1 MHRWALGLMSGTSL
15 DGVDAALILT
25 DGRTVGRHGPWLT
38 LPYPRRL
45 REGLRAALKDRGDTG
60 GLEKRMTEF
69 HAVAARRLLHLAGM
83 AARDL
88 AVVGFHGHTIWHRP
102 AEGRTWQI
110 GDGPLLARLA
120 GVPVVYDFRS
130 ADVAAGGQGAPL
142 VPLYHAARAA
152 AMPKPLAVL
161 NLGGVANLTWIGEHD
176 ALLAFDTGPGNALVD
191 DWLLRTKGQRM
202 DQGGQLAAMGKADE
216 ATLRVML
223 SHPYFAA
230 TPPKSLD
237 RGDFTLAPVAAL
249 APADGAATLSE
260 FTARAV
266 KAGLAHLPAVPTSF
280 LVAGGGRHNLTIMAA
295 LKRHLPAPVVAVEAA
310 GWHGDALEAE
320 AFAFLAVRA
329 LEGLPLSLPTTTGV
343 PHPMPGGRIAHPA
356 A

>member
-45 REGLRAALKDRGDTG
+45 REGLRAALQGRGDMRA
-60 GLEKRMTEF
+60 LEKRMTEF
-69 HAVAARRLLHLAGM
+69 HAVASRRLLNLAGM
-83 AARDL
+83 AAGDL

-110 GDGPLLARLA
+110 GDGALLARLA

-142 VPLYHAARAA
+142 VPLYHAALAA
-152 AMPKPLAVL
+152 ELPRPLAVL
-161 NLGGVANLTWIGEHD
+161 NIGGIANLTWIGED
-176 ALLAFDTGPGNALVD
+176 GALLAFDTGPGNALLD
-191 DWLLRTKGQRM
+191 DWLLRTMGRRM
-202 DQGGQLAAMGKADE
+202 DEGGRLAAAGQADEAVLAAMLG
-216 ATLRVML
+216 
-223 SHPYFAA
+223 HGYFAA
-230 TPPKSLD
+230 PPPKSLD
-237 RGDFTLAPVAAL
+237 RGDFTLAPVVGL

-266 KAGLAHLPAVPTSF
+266 KAGLAHLPSAPQSVLIS
-280 LVAGGGRHNLTIMAA
+280 GGGRHNMAVMAA
-295 LKRHLPAPVVAVEAA
+295 LRHHLPAPVMAVEAA

-343 PHPMPGGRIAHPA
+343 PRPMPGGRVARPLA
-356 A
+356 

>member
-1 MHRWALGLMSGTSL
+1 
-15 DGVDAALILT
+15 
-25 DGRTVGRHGPWLT
+25 
-38 LPYPRRL
+38 
-45 REGLRAALKDRGDTG
+45 
-60 GLEKRMTEF
+60 MTKF
-69 HAVAARRLLHLAGM
+69 HALAARQLLHLAGM

-110 GDGPLLARLA
+110 GDGALLARLS

-152 AMPKPLAVL
+152 GLPKPLVIL

-191 DWLLRTKGQRM
+191 DWLLHTKGQKM
-202 DQGGQLAAMGKADE
+202 DEGGRLAAAGKADE
-216 ATLRVML
+216 AALRVML
-223 SHPYFAA
+223 SHAYFAA
-230 TPPKSLD
+230 SPPKSLD

-266 KAGLAHLPAVPTSF
+266 KAGLAHLPAAPKSF
-280 LVAGGGRHNLTIMAA
+280 LVAGGGRHNLTMMAA
-295 LKRHLPAPVVAVEAA
+295 LKRHLPAPVIAVEAA

-343 PHPMPGGRIAHPA
+343 PRPMPGGRIAHPA